1 MAFDF
6 NSGYGLLAKR
16 VALSFVRA
24 FVGSL
29 IVLIPGILAAP
40 DLTAAKALAVAAL
53 IGAVTAGVKAVQEF
67 LALGKAPAPQ
77 AGTSALSE

>member
-1 MAFDF
+1 MALDF

-29 IVLIPGILAAP
+29 IILLPGILAAP
-40 DLTAAKALAVAAL
+40 DFSAAKALSISAL
-53 IGAVTAGVKAVQEF
+53 IAAATAGVKAVQEF
-67 LALGKAPAPQ
+67 LALGSSPAPEQ
-77 AGTSALSE
+77 GASALS